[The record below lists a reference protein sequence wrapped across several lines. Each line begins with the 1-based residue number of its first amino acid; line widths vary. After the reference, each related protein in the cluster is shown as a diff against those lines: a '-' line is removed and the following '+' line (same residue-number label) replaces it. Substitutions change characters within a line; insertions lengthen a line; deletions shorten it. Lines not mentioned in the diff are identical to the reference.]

1 MKIIVL
7 GTRGF
12 PDVQGGIEKHCEE
25 LFTRIAALGNDVT
38 VITRTPYI
46 PENKRK
52 TLYKG
57 VRFLHV
63 WCPRKKSFEAIIHT
77 FLGVIV
83 ARLKSPDILHIHGVG
98 PSLLVPFAKL
108 LGLKVVMTHH
118 GPDYER
124 QKWGKLAKFIL
135 RKGES
140 FGVRFADRVIVISKI
155 IRDSVEKLYSVTNT
169 EILYNGI
176 AIPSRI
182 NPDGVLSK
190 YHLEPEKYVFTACRF
205 VPEKG
210 LHDLIRAYGTITDPD
225 FKLVIAGDAD
235 HESDYSRSLK
245 ESAKQHGVVLTGY
258 TFGKELGELFSNAGL
273 FILPS
278 YYEGLPI
285 ALLEAMSYNIPV
297 LISDIPQH
305 KEVNLNSK
313 RYFRTGDTDDL
324 KSKMIQ
330 LVREGIGEDEKDEFN
345 DVIREKYNWD
355 KIAAKTIQ
363 LYKEIIK

>member
-25 LFTRIAALGNDVT
+25 LFTRIAVLGNDVT

-46 PENKRK
+46 PKNKRK
-52 TLYKG
+52 DIYKG
-57 VRFLHV
+57 VKFLHI

-77 FLGVIV
+77 FIGVIV
-83 ARLKSPDILHIHGVG
+83 ARLNSPDVLHIHGVG
-98 PSLLVPFAKL
+98 PSLLIPFAKL

-135 RKGES
+135 KKGES
-140 FGVRFADRVIVISKI
+140 FGVRFADKVIVISKI
-155 IRDSVEKLYSVTNT
+155 IKDSVEKLYSIKNT

-176 AIPSRI
+176 SVPSKI
-182 NPDGVLSK
+182 YPDGTLSK
-190 YHLEPEKYVFTACRF
+190 YHLEPNKYVFTACRF

-210 LHDLIRAYGTITDPD
+210 LHDLIKAYAAIPNPD
-225 FKLVIAGDAD
+225 FKLVIAGEAD
-235 HESDYSRSLK
+235 HESDYSRTLK
-245 ESAKQHGVVLTGY
+245 ESAKENGVVLTGY

-273 FILPS
+273 FVLPS

-285 ALLEAMSYNIPV
+285 ALLEAMSYNLPV

-313 RYFRTGDTDDL
+313 RYFRTGDADDL
-324 KSKMIQ
+324 KFKMIQ
-330 LVREGIGEDEKDEFN
+330 LVREGIGEEEKTEFN
-345 DVIREKYNWD
+345 DVIQEKYNWE
-355 KIAAKTIQ
+355 KIAWRTVL
-363 LYKEIIK
+363 LYKGLIK